1 MLAHVGRPAKV
12 TFGCGPIAVLESET
26 RLVTKYATLQNP
38 KAIHHQSRKGG
49 GLRMSCFRTRGTFE
63 SAPDDAQSPGQWYA
77 VCAPT
82 AGGLVRL
89 VLRVLDWYTSCSS
102 LNLPSAEYAGDTVRK
117 CESGNPS
124 LAGSYESV
132 ISLIDAGQRSGYAE
146 SNACL
151 RGITSPTS
159 RSESSFGYVFD
170 MWRLTGAGAV
180 AAEPP
185 KTSQSRRGAA
195 VEPTLNASAGR
206 QSLESERSR
215 RAAAVAR
222 RFASAA
228 PPLFM

>member
-1 MLAHVGRPAKV
+1 MWDAHAAERPPRSHSVVARLQFSNRIRDSSQSMPR
-12 TFGCGPIAVLESET
+12 FGIQKPST
-26 RLVTKYATLQNP
+26 TK
-38 KAIHHQSRKGG
+38 SRKGG

-63 SAPDDAQSPGQWYA
+63 SAPDDAQSPGEWYA

-102 LNLPSAEYAGDTVRK
+102 LNLPSAEYAGNTVRNR
-117 CESGNPS
+117 ESGNPS
-124 LAGSYESV
+124 LAGSYDSV

-159 RSESSFGYVFD
+159 RSESSFGYVLVR
-170 MWRLTGAGAV
+170 WRLTGAGAV

-195 VEPTLNASAGR
+195 VEPTLEC
-206 QSLESERSR
+206 ESRKTS
-215 RAAAVAR
+215 V
-222 RFASAA
+222 
-228 PPLFM
+228 

>member
-63 SAPDDAQSPGQWYA
+63 SAPDDAQSPGEWYA

-102 LNLPSAEYAGDTVRK
+102 LNLPSAEYAGDTVRE

-159 RSESSFGYVFD
+159 RSESSFGYVCSIV
-170 MWRLTGAGAV
+170 WR
-180 AAEPP
+180 
-185 KTSQSRRGAA
+185 SH
-195 VEPTLNASAGR
+195 
-206 QSLESERSR
+206 RSR
-215 RAAAVAR
+215 SGRRRTSEDFAKPEGGCRRAHIG
-222 RFASAA
+222 
-228 PPLFM
+228 M

>member
-1 MLAHVGRPAKV
+1 MLAHRPPRSHSVVA
-12 TFGCGPIAVLESET
+12 
-26 RLVTKYATLQNP
+26 RLQFSNRYATRHKVCHASESKSHPPPVPQGRRSTNVMLSD
-38 KAIHHQSRKGG
+38 ARDFRVGTGRCTVSWRVVCALSR
-49 GLRMSCFRTRGTFE
+49 
-63 SAPDDAQSPGQWYA
+63 
-77 VCAPT
+77 APT

-102 LNLPSAEYAGDTVRK
+102 LNLPSAEYAGDTVRE

-159 RSESSFGYVFD
+159 RSESSFGYV
-170 MWRLTGAGAV
+170 RVCGGLTGAGAV

-195 VEPTLNASAGR
+195 VEPTLEC
-206 QSLESERSR
+206 ESRKTSVGE
-215 RAAAVAR
+215 
-222 RFASAA
+222 
-228 PPLFM
+228 

>member
-1 MLAHVGRPAKV
+1 MLAHPPTKV

-26 RLVTKYATLQNP
+26 RLVTKYVTLQNP

-102 LNLPSAEYAGDTVRK
+102 LNLPSAEYAGDTVRE

-151 RGITSPTS
+151 RSITSPTS
-159 RSESSFGYVFD
+159 RSESSFGYVRVCGASQEPERPPPNLR
-170 MWRLTGAGAV
+170 RLRKAGGGL
-180 AAEPP
+180 PSS
-185 KTSQSRRGAA
+185 THW
-195 VEPTLNASAGR
+195 N
-206 QSLESERSR
+206 
-215 RAAAVAR
+215 
-222 RFASAA
+222 
-228 PPLFM
+228 

>member
-63 SAPDDAQSPGQWYA
+63 SAPDDAQSPGEWYA

-102 LNLPSAEYAGDTVRK
+102 LNLPSAEYAG
-117 CESGNPS
+117 
-124 LAGSYESV
+124 
-132 ISLIDAGQRSGYAE
+132 
-146 SNACL
+146 NA
-151 RGITSPTS
+151 R
-159 RSESSFGYVFD
+159 D
-170 MWRLTGAGAV
+170 GAT
-180 AAEPP
+180 P
-185 KTSQSRRGAA
+185 R
-195 VEPTLNASAGR
+195 
-206 QSLESERSR
+206 
-215 RAAAVAR
+215 
-222 RFASAA
+222 
-228 PPLFM
+228 